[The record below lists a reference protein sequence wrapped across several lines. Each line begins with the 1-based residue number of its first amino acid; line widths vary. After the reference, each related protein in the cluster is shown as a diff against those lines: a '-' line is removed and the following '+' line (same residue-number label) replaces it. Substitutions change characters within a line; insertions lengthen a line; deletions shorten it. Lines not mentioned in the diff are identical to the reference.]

1 MSATTT
7 RLSSPKSVRQ
17 LPLPFGSH
25 TGNQPEA
32 APRTPPEQSTPAAL
46 TAHTRLSAAI
56 TAYTH
61 LIAAR
66 DDVTKGTRYAM
77 TRDLDVTGRILGMS
91 LELNSLT
98 PADIERVTAS
108 LLATAKPA
116 TVERR
121 LSTLSQFIRWLTF
134 KGCVNARLRVAV
146 PKAVEEL
153 PTILSRDQVQAV
165 LDYTA
170 QSGDPRLAFLVRLVL
185 TTAMKRQDVLALKVT
200 DLHLEATPPMVR
212 VGQGDKARKI
222 VVPAELNRF
231 WLAYAKSYAPVERA
245 FEGSYKPLEGS
256 LAQVSSA
263 LKWNQTLTFSASR
276 WTAALHDLKSGMP
289 PEQLRLKMG
298 LSALQWKE
306 TLALLR
312 RLEV

>member
-1 MSATTT
+1 MSATTY
-7 RLSSPKSVRQ
+7 Q

-25 TGNQPEA
+25 AGNQPEA
-32 APRTPPEQSTPAAL
+32 APRSPSENTPAAL
-46 TAHTRLSAAI
+46 TTHTRLSAAI

-66 DDVTKGTRYAM
+66 DDVAPSTRYAM

-108 LLATAKPA
+108 LLATAKPS

-153 PTILSRDQVQAV
+153 PTILSRDQVKAV
-165 LDYTA
+165 LDFTA
-170 QSGDPRLAFLVRLVL
+170 QSDDARLAFLVRLVL
-185 TTAMKRQDVLALKVT
+185 TTDMKRQDVLALKVA
-200 DLHLEATPPMVR
+200 DLHLDATPPMVR
-212 VGQGDKARKI
+212 VGQGNKARKI
-222 VVPAELNRF
+222 VVPADAELNRF
-231 WLAYAKSYAPVERA
+231 WLAYAEKYTPVEMA
-245 FEGSYKPLEGS
+245 FECSYKPLEGS

-263 LKWNQTLTFSASR
+263 LKWKQTLTFSALR
-276 WTAALHDLKSGMP
+276 WTAALRDLQGGME
-289 PEQLRLKMG
+289 PERLRIKMG

-306 TLALLR
+306 TLALLK
-312 RLEV
+312 RLAV

>member
-1 MSATTT
+1 MSATT
-7 RLSSPKSVRQ
+7 VHQ

-25 TGNQPEA
+25 VGKQPDA
-32 APRTPPEQSTPAAL
+32 APRSPSESAPAAL
-46 TAHTRLSAAI
+46 TGHTRLSAAI
-56 TAYTH
+56 TAYTQQ
-61 LIAAR
+61 IAAR
-66 DDVTKGTRYAM
+66 NDVTEGTRQAM
-77 TRDLDVTGRILGMS
+77 THDLDVTGRILGMS

-98 PADIERVTAS
+98 PANIVRVTAA
-108 LLATAKPA
+108 LQMTAKPS

-134 KGCVNARLRVAV
+134 KGCVNARLRVTV

-153 PTILSRDQVQAV
+153 PTVLSRDQVKAM

-170 QSGDPRLAFLVRLVL
+170 QSGDARLAFLVRLVL

-200 DLHLEATPPMVR
+200 DLALDHAPPQVR
-212 VGQGDKARKI
+212 VGQGSKARKI

-231 WLAYAKSYAPVERA
+231 WLAYAEKYAPVEMA
-245 FEGSYKPLEGS
+245 FECSYKPLEGD

-263 LKWNQTLTFSASR
+263 LKWKETLGFTVLR
-276 WTAALHDLKSGMP
+276 WTAALCDLQDGME
-289 PEQLRLKMG
+289 PERLRLKMG
-298 LSALQWKE
+298 LSILQWKE

-312 RLEV
+312 RLAV